1 MPPESAGGA
10 KKESPS
16 LKFDKMLAAVDIW
29 QGQLGVDLDLLE
41 DARLGRV
48 LLGCFAGAKVP
59 EVCAWVAQMPDA
71 CTPRARSACAL
82 HLRGIYAA
90 SMMHVRCGPC
100 TAYTYPS

>member
-1 MPPESAGGA
+1 MSPESAGGT

-16 LKFDKMLAAVDIW
+16 LKFDKMLATVDIW

-59 EVCAWVAQMPDA
+59 EVCAWVACAWVAHVHARRLLP
-71 CTPRARSACAL
+71 PRVR
-82 HLRGIYAA
+82 AA
-90 SMMHVRCGPC
+90 STLHP
-100 TAYTYPS
+100 

>member
-59 EVCAWVAQMPDA
+59 EVCAWVAQMHA
-71 CTPRARSACAL
+71 RTRVRTPPVRC
-82 HLRGIYAA
+82 IYAA

-100 TAYTYPS
+100 TAHTYPS